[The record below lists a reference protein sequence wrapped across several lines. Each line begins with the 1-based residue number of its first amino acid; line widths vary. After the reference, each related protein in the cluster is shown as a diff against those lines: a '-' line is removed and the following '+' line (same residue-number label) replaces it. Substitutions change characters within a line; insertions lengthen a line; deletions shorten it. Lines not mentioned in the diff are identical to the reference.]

1 MDEQNIS
8 NIEEVVTPD
17 EGKIESV
24 VIFNED
30 GRVTACDCIPS
41 STDHYLTIKREEL
54 PVSYNDFCAALQNF
68 KCTDG
73 KVIYDIPEGSAE
85 KEMQESQLQV
95 MVMSAYRTTFL
106 NELPDQEASIIPLC
120 YDTWSSYIGKGLNQG
135 DRVEY
140 NGKLWKVRQN
150 IPTVLEN
157 QYPCT
162 DTAALYE
169 VIDVEHEGTL
179 EDPIPYDQN
188 MEVFKDKY
196 YIEDGITYKCI
207 RDSGQ
212 PLYASCA
219 SLVGNYFEAV

>member
-1 MDEQNIS
+1 MDEQM
-8 NIEEVVTPD
+8 IEEMTPMD
-17 EGKIESV
+17 EGQVECV
-24 VIFNED
+24 VIYDKE
-30 GRVTACDCIPS
+30 GRVTACDCIPTS
-41 STDHYLTIKREEL
+41 SDNYLSLQRKDL
-54 PVSYNDFCAALQNF
+54 PVDYMDFCAALQNF
-68 KCTDG
+68 KCSNG
-73 KVIYDIPEGSAE
+73 KVVYDLPEDSAE
-85 KEMQESQLQV
+85 KETQESQLQV
-95 MVMSAYRTTFL
+95 MVMSAYRTAFL

-196 YIEDGITYKCI
+196 YIENGITYKCI